1 MGKALLRYDH
11 TMESAK
17 VRQVNSV
24 NDLSGMHAVTVWAI
38 ITPESVEAVAEAI
51 ARSDGPISI
60 GGGRYS
66 MGGHI
71 ASADSLHLDLRL
83 LNEVVWFS
91 PLKNTIRVQAGI
103 RWRDLIRFID
113 AHDLAVRI
121 PQTYGNFTVGGS
133 LSVNAH
139 GACIAQGPLI
149 DSVRAIRIVM
159 ADGAVVDASP
169 QQNAAIFYGAIG
181 GYGALGV
188 IVEAELELTRNR
200 AIRRQVSR
208 LKLTDYADQFRLK
221 SLATQ
226 KAVLHHAELYG
237 RNFKKVRSVTWFDTD
252 DSVSEPGRLQLP
264 GEGYSISGTLGSA
277 INDNVLSRIQRDYIT
292 GPMADLRPMV
302 HYRNF
307 QTSYDV
313 GELMPN
319 AKTLGT
325 GTLQEYMIPLA
336 AFETFIEH
344 AAVIL
349 KRHRVST
356 VDITVRQAEADP
368 GSLLAWARGETLC
381 VMLHHRHRKI
391 AAQGTQTVVWTREL
405 IDAAIA
411 LGGAHFLPYDI
422 LATPKQFMAAYPRA
436 LELFALK
443 ARLDPAYR
451 FRNALWNHYYDPALL
466 PSAQGELELLA
477 LPIAAPKSSPSTTP
491 FIAPIAEREAE
502 SEFRAVFDE
511 PARHDGFYRFLQNV
525 YQQYPEE
532 RCHALIK
539 QLIVKHDS
547 DEAVYRNLVRELPQ
561 IRPSL
566 RQWRHTWPAFVKHKE
581 ELALQTL
588 ELLGSRR
595 TLNGYMEIGSNGRY
609 LSALSKRLRILGHT
623 FDVNEKPL
631 SFSPSALLERGRLWG
646 LSNQIMLNDYQPLS
660 ASKLRDESLDLVT
673 CFIGLH
679 HCPPE
684 QLDTFI
690 NSVIRLIRPGGF
702 FILRDHD
709 VPTVAQRTFVSLA
722 HTVSNAGDGLSWEA
736 NLSEPRN
743 FAPMSYWTHYLEAR
757 GLRDTGL
764 FMQQMDDP
772 SDNVLMGF
780 VKPE

>member
-1 MGKALLRYDH
+1 
-11 TMESAK
+11 MESAK
-17 VRQVNSV
+17 VRQINSV
-24 NDLSGMHAVTVWAI
+24 NDVSGMHAVTVWAI
-38 ITPESVEAVAEAI
+38 ITPESVEAVSEAI

-91 PLKNTIRVQAGI
+91 PLKNTVRVQAGI
-103 RWRDLIRFID
+103 RWRDLTRFID

-139 GACIAQGPLI
+139 GACMAQGPLI

-159 ADGAVVDASP
+159 ADGALIDASP
-169 QQNAAIFYGAIG
+169 EQNAEIFYGAIG

-208 LKLTDYADQFRLK
+208 MKLADYADQFRLK

-237 RNFKKVRSVTWFDTD
+237 RNFKKVRSVTWFDSN

-277 INDNVLSRIQRDYIT
+277 INDNLLSRIQRDYIT
-292 GPMADLRPMV
+292 GPIADLRPMV

-336 AFETFIEH
+336 AFERFIEQV
-344 AAVIL
+344 ALTL
-349 KRHRVST
+349 KRHKVST

-391 AAQGTQTVVWTREL
+391 AAQVTQTVVWTREL

-411 LGGAHFLPYDI
+411 VGGAHFLPYDI

-451 FRNALWNHYYDPALL
+451 FRNALWTHYYDPALL

-477 LPIAAPKSSPSTTP
+477 APVLESDAIEQFVPDESLLDAS
-491 FIAPIAEREAE
+491 EAE

-532 RCHALIK
+532 RFHALIK
-539 QLIVKHDS
+539 QLIGKHDS
-547 DEAVYRNLVRELPQ
+547 DEAVYRNLVRELPG

-566 RQWRHTWPAFVKHKE
+566 RQWWHSWPGFAKHKE

-588 ELLGSRR
+588 GLLGSRR
-595 TLNGYMEIGSNGRY
+595 TINGYMEIGSNGRY

-623 FDVNEKPL
+623 FDVNEKP
-631 SFSPSALLERGRLWG
+631 PSYSLAAMLERGRLWSSG
-646 LSNQIMLNDYQPLS
+646 NHISLDDYQPL
-660 ASKLRDESLDLVT
+660 ASPKLHHESLDLIT

-679 HCPPE
+679 HCPPA
-684 QLDTFI
+684 QLDSFM
-690 NSVIRLIRPGGF
+690 NSVIRLIRPGGYF
-702 FILRDHD
+702 VLRDHD

-722 HTVSNAGDGLSWEA
+722 HTVSNAGDGLSWEE
-736 NLSEPRN
+736 NLSEHRN
-743 FAPMSYWTHYLEAR
+743 FAPISYWTTYLEAR

-780 VKPE
+780 VKPG